1 MLAWLTEGFTA
12 PGVRDESGMKAPS
25 AVRTIPTTGEI
36 DVVVAVGVGSAA
48 VEMGMVAAV
57 VGAVITSV
65 EAEGLGAGVGLEEG
79 AGLDAGVGLE
89 EGAGL
94 GAGVGLEE
102 GAGLDGVRLEDG
114 VEIGVGVVV

>member
-1 MLAWLTEGFTA
+1 
-12 PGVRDESGMKAPS
+12 MKAPS

-48 VEMGMVAAV
+48 VEVGMVAAV

-79 AGLDAGVGLE
+79 AGLD
-89 EGAGL
+89 
-94 GAGVGLEE
+94 
-102 GAGLDGVRLEDG
+102 GVRLDDG

>member
-1 MLAWLTEGFTA
+1 M
-12 PGVRDESGMKAPS
+12 
-25 AVRTIPTTGEI
+25 
-36 DVVVAVGVGSAA
+36 VVAAGAGSAA
-48 VEMGMVAAV
+48 VEVGMVAAV

-79 AGLDAGVGLE
+79 AGL
-89 EGAGL
+89 

-102 GAGLDGVRLEDG
+102 GAGLDGVRLDDG